1 MKICVFGASSERI
14 DKSYKEQ
21 SFELG
26 RILAEAGHDLVF
38 GGGSRGLMGAVARG
52 FRQGGGKVIGIAPRL
67 FDVGDILLKECD
79 EKIITEDMSSRKI
92 RMIEMSQAF
101 IALPGGIGTYDELF
115 QVLVEG
121 QLDYHHKPI
130 IVYNVNGFYD
140 RLLDM
145 LAYTA
150 EEGFMRNY
158 EAQLY
163 HVCTEPQDVVRLLEE
178 TGK

>member
-101 IALPGGIGTYDELF
+101 IALPGGMVGL
-115 QVLVEG
+115 G
-121 QLDYHHKPI
+121 SS
-130 IVYNVNGFYD
+130 G
-140 RLLDM
+140 
-145 LAYTA
+145 
-150 EEGFMRNY
+150 RNR
-158 EAQLY
+158 
-163 HVCTEPQDVVRLLEE
+163 C
-178 TGK
+178 

>member
-14 DKSYKEQ
+14 DSSYKQQ

-26 RILAEAGHDLVF
+26 KALAEAGHELIF

-52 FRQGGGKVIGIAPRL
+52 FKQGGGRVIGIAPKL

-79 EKIITEDMSSRKI
+79 EKIITEDMSSRKKK
-92 RMIEMSQAF
+92 MMEMADAF

-115 QVLVEG
+115 EVMVEG
-121 QLDYHHKPI
+121 QLEYHHKPI

-145 LAYTA
+145 LEHTA
-150 EEGFMRNY
+150 EEGFMRSY
-158 EAQLY
+158 EAELY
-163 HVCTEPQDVVRLLEE
+163 HVCDDCQEAVRLLEE
-178 TGK
+178 KRL